1 MRNLPQRLGVLINY
15 RLLTGRE
22 IGSQF
27 LRELGEQRGHDL
39 LFSAEHFE
47 QGGKVDG
54 RKHLIHY
61 KGFSSRNTTKRERRI
76 SSRHSHP
83 GRDFQS
89 G

>member
-1 MRNLPQRLGVLINY
+1 MRNLPQRLGVVINH
-15 RLLTGRE
+15 RLRTGRK

-39 LFSAEHFE
+39 LSSAEHFE

-54 RKHLIHY
+54 RRHLIHY
-61 KGFSSRNTTKRERRI
+61 KGFSSRNTTKRERWI

-83 GRDFQS
+83 GRDFQT